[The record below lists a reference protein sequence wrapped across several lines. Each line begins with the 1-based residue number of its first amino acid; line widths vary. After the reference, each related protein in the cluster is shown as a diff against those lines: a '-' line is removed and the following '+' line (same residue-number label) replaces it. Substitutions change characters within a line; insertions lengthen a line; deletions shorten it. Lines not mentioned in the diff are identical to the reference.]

1 MAASR
6 RLCAICNGLKVPQEG
21 SSASLPCPLFTQ
33 NAFSKVYPVI
43 DGFTSRDSLDNGKKE
58 RSGLRWKSLVT
69 DSTESGILERD
80 RKIFGPEKKMK
91 SCLPLQGYT
100 RSEPRVTNS
109 VRGLSGF
116 WTSNPELDFLPL
128 PKTGHFSLDFGEV
141 LDHSRKCEYRL
152 GFRSLFDLLI
162 SHSLLHS
169 LLALTLV
176 CFPEVQ
182 ISDGLWELA
191 CKRLKS
197 DFSMGSSRQ

>member
-1 MAASR
+1 MVASR
-6 RLCAICNGLKVPQEG
+6 RLRAIRNGLKVPQDG

-33 NAFSKVYPVI
+33 NAFSKVYSVI
-43 DGFTSRDSLDNGKKE
+43 DRFTSRDSLDNGKKE

-116 WTSNPELDFLPL
+116 WTSNPELGFLPL
-128 PKTGHFSLDFGEV
+128 HFCEV
-141 LDHSRKCEYRL
+141 LDHSRKCEYT
-152 GFRSLFDLLI
+152 GIQKPFRSLDL
-162 SHSLLHS
+162 SFFAP
-169 LLALTLV
+169 LAASFNSCL
-176 CFPEVQ
+176 
-182 ISDGLWELA
+182 
-191 CKRLKS
+191 
-197 DFSMGSSRQ
+197 FS